1 MLGYALA
8 TFSAVFVVTDPIGL
22 VPIYLAM
29 TQSHSPEQ
37 RRKAAIRA
45 AFVMAITLGA
55 FALTGT
61 ALLSFFGI
69 SLGAFRIAGGILLFL
84 LAIDMLRAQ
93 PSRQRTSPEEEAAGA
108 EQIDVSIFPL
118 GIPMLAGPGSIATVI
133 VLMTQASM
141 PMERFVVFVAIG
153 VTSIA
158 TAVILI
164 GGTFAER
171 RLGQTGLGVLERVM
185 GLLLAAIAIQFV
197 VDGTREVFPGL
208 GSVMQ

>member
-1 MLGYALA
+1 MLAYAIA
-8 TFSAVFVVTDPIGL
+8 TFSAVFAVTDPIGL

-29 TQSHSPEQ
+29 TKAHTPEQ
-37 RRKAAIRA
+37 RKKAAIRA
-45 AFVMAITLGA
+45 AFVMAVTLGA

-61 ALLSFFGI
+61 AILQFFGI
-69 SLGAFRIAGGILLFL
+69 SLGAFRIAGGVLLFL

-108 EQIDVSIFPL
+108 EQMDVSIFPL

-133 VLMTQASM
+133 VLMTQATL
-141 PMERFVVFVAIG
+141 PMERFMVFVAIF
-153 VTSIA
+153 VTSVV
-158 TAVILI
+158 TAGILI

-171 RLGQTGLGVLERVM
+171 RLGHTGLGVLERVM

-197 VDGTREVFPGL
+197 VDGTIEVFPGL
-208 GSVMQ
+208 GTLGS